1 MMRRNENKIAASY
14 TNSLYRAPLAKG
26 FGDDRERRT
35 REGVNPLASP
45 TGSLSRIIAQD
56 EWVR

>member
-1 MMRRNENKIAASY
+1 MKIKSPLAIRIRSIEP
-14 TNSLYRAPLAKG
+14 PLAKG